1 MNAKLI
7 RGILVVTLVVIL
19 VACGSRDW
27 PAAPDLSGVETMCLE
42 IESAMSEH
50 EDEWIYND
58 EDITRML
65 SRLDYEWVQAGSD
78 CDATLVFSGSG
89 KAYGGSYSKGSGAN
103 ASSTYCYTGGS
114 VKGAITLTVA
124 GQEPVSLP
132 IRGSKA
138 REQTTTDCYTVPP
151 YYLVIHEPMLDA
163 LTHFFGADF
172 LVRNIPDRKDY
183 IRKYAIQGQQA
194 LEADL
199 TQAYL
204 DCLWSPD
211 LYAASFCAKYMG
223 GDDVMDE
230 IMPTLL
236 ERLAADDSQW
246 RAMAAAALGHLGPG
260 SMDAVPA
267 LIPLLSDGSQLSDES
282 RVSGYGLEA
291 LQAITGQ
298 DLGEDPE
305 AWQQWWQAQ

>member
-1 MNAKLI
+1 MNVKP
-7 RGILVVTLVVIL
+7 ILTILGLFLLLTL
-19 VACGSRDW
+19 VACGAGDW
-27 PAAPDLSGVETMCLE
+27 PAAPDLSAVETVCLD
-42 IESAMSEH
+42 IESAMSEN

-58 EDITRML
+58 EDIIRML
-65 SRLDYEWVQAGSD
+65 SRLDYEWVQAGGD
-78 CDATLVFSGSG
+78 CDATLAFTGKG

-103 ASSTYCYTGGS
+103 ASTTYCYTGGS
-114 VKGAITLTVA
+114 VKGAVILTVA
-124 GQEPVSLP
+124 GGEPVSLP

-138 REQTTTDCYTVPP
+138 REQTTTDCYRVPP

-183 IRKYAIQGQQA
+183 IRQYAIEG
-194 LEADL
+194 LRELDADL

-211 LYAASFCAKYMG
+211 LYAAGFCAKYMG
-223 GDDVMDE
+223 GDAVIGT

-236 ERLAADDSQW
+236 ERLAAEKAQW
-246 RAMAAAALGHLGPG
+246 RAMAAAALGHLGP
-260 SMDAVPA
+260 DAIEAVPA
-267 LIPLLSDGSQLSDES
+267 LIPLLADEASLSEDS
-282 RVSGYGLEA
+282 RVSVYALEA

-298 DLGEDPE
+298 DLGAEPE
-305 AWQQWWQAQ
+305 AWQQWWEAQ